1 MVKSETLKMLQ
12 SPKQLESLMTM
23 VKQLQQHTEQL
34 AKMIIKLGSRP
45 PKMTTPPPSTGD
57 DRRGGGGDKPNS
69 RKKKRENKSA
79 RRNQNKTALE
89 DHSNESNKRRL
100 IDCGACGKKHAHGHH
115 TKAGIKS
122 MRIRWVK
129 NNDPRGDPRYDVNGT
144 REERAKQIDTICKD
158 TGMSKCPPNIVCYN
172 CNKKGHLGARL
183 QRAQEG
189 EPQRGDRGQE
199 PELVLRLLE

>member
-79 RRNQNKTALE
+79 RRNQKKTALE
-89 DHSNESNKRRL
+89 DHSNESGKRRL
-100 IDCGACGKKHAHGHH
+100 IDCGACGKKHAQGRH
-115 TKAGIKS
+115 TKAGAS
-122 MRIRWVK
+122 SPCASAGSRTT
-129 NNDPRGDPRYDVNGT
+129 T
-144 REERAKQIDTICKD
+144 RAATRAT
-158 TGMSKCPPNIVCYN
+158 T
-172 CNKKGHLGARL
+172 
-183 QRAQEG
+183 
-189 EPQRGDRGQE
+189 
-199 PELVLRLLE
+199 